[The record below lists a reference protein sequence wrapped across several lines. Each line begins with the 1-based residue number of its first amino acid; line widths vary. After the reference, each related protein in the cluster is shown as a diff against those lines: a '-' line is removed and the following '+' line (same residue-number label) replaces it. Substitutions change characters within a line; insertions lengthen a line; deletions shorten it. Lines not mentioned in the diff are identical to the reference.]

1 MQNGAH
7 TADEL
12 VQPVSVCP
20 LHVSTEDYV
29 SSTVLQKLKGQNPG
43 CVCNILGTPL
53 CFCVGMAV
61 VLLQT

>member
-1 MQNGAH
+1 MQNGAD

-29 SSTVLQKLKGQNPG
+29 SSTVLQKLKGLSCYRGLAAKTQAHL
-43 CVCNILGTPL
+43 CVS
-53 CFCVGMAV
+53 V
-61 VLLQT
+61 